1 MLVPLRYTFR
11 SLFVRKSAT
20 VLTLLG
26 LASTV
31 AVLAG
36 VLALRAG
43 FTTLFANNGR
53 DDVALFL
60 RPGAMSE
67 NQSFFR
73 RELGDRL
80 IKTLPEIA
88 TGSGNDGAAP
98 LAAMSCAS
106 AARLRKLGGTGRDE
120 TNVPIR
126 GVQAET
132 FLIYDQVKLVEGR
145 RFEPGN
151 DEVIVGKKLGNRIQ
165 DCKVGDVLTLNTTPF
180 RVVGVFAADGPF
192 DTEVWGDFER
202 IGAALQLG
210 GPTSV
215 VARLRADVRDDPA
228 RDDDP
233 FDRLALRLK
242 DDKETPATVMT
253 DRAYL
258 LKQTEALGV
267 ILLFLGGALSVIMG
281 LAAVFTATNTMLA
294 AVAGRTREI
303 GMLLSIG
310 FRPLP
315 IFLSFVLEALL
326 LGLLGG
332 AIGCLLALPINGIE
346 TGTTNFNTFTE
357 VAFAFRL
364 TPDVLG
370 SAITFSL
377 LLGLLGGAI
386 PAWRAARLAPTEALR
401 RR

>member
-1 MLVPLRYTFR
+1 MLVPIRYTLR
-11 SLFVRKSAT
+11 SLFVRRSAT
-20 VLTLLG
+20 ILTLLG
-26 LASTV
+26 LAATV

-43 FTTLFANNGR
+43 FTTLFSDAGR
-53 DDVALFL
+53 DDVAVFL

-67 NQSFFR
+67 NQSYFR

-88 TGSGNDGAAP
+88 GTAGPEGAP
-98 LAAMSCAS
+98 IAAMECAS
-106 AARLRKLGGTGRDE
+106 AVRLRKLGGDGVAE
-120 TNVPIR
+120 TNVPVR
-126 GVQAET
+126 GVQLAT
-132 FLIYDQVKLVEGR
+132 FTLYDQVRIVEGR
-145 RFEPGN
+145 RFELGH
-151 DEVIVGKKLGNRIQ
+151 DEVIVGRKLGARIR
-165 DCKVGDVLTLNTTPF
+165 DCRVGDVLNLNTTPF
-180 RVVGVFAADGPF
+180 RVVGTFAAEGPF
-192 DTEVWGDFER
+192 DTEIWGDFER
-202 IGAALQLG
+202 INAALDRD
-210 GPTSV
+210 GPTRI
-215 VARLRADVRDDPA
+215 VARLRDDVRDDP
-228 RDDDP
+228 RREDDP
-233 FDRLALRLK
+233 FDAMALRLK

-253 DRAYL
+253 DRRYL
-258 LKQTEALGV
+258 ELQTEALGAV
-267 ILLFLGGALSVIMG
+267 LLFLGGALSVIMG

-303 GMLLSIG
+303 GILLSVG

-315 IFLSFVLEALL
+315 IFLSFLFESLL

-346 TGTTNFNTFTE
+346 TGTTNFATFTE
-357 VAFAFRL
+357 IAFAFRL
-364 TPDVLG
+364 TPEVMT
-370 SAITFSL
+370 SAISFAL